1 MSTMLAHYDVAMKA
15 LSTALNSKDV
25 TVVLKGR
32 DDLELMKRRAKQV
45 KDRQLL
51 ADATEFQMRVERWL
65 GVLLIEAKK
74 VGSIA
79 EGRVAKGSKVEP
91 NPDRVTLKEIGID
104 RNLSAAS
111 QRAASMND
119 AAFEDRIR
127 EVRSTV
133 TLGRKTSVSK
143 FRPRASQ
150 PHNDSPFDYLLSDG
164 TPIGRLRIGKLK
176 SRIDQLVTEARILSV
191 IATHAGEAGDQMA
204 TVQDTVS
211 AMALDHM
218 ISSAA
223 GDSDA

>member
-25 TVVLKGR
+25 AVVLKGR
-32 DDLELMKRRAKQV
+32 DDLELMRKRAKQV

-74 VGSIA
+74 AGSIA
-79 EGRVAKGSKVEP
+79 EGRVAKGSTVEA

-104 RNLSAAS
+104 RNLSATS

-119 AAFEDRIR
+119 AAFEDRVR

-133 TLGRKTSVSK
+133 TLGRKIPISRSRQKQAGPTG
-143 FRPRASQ
+143 
-150 PHNDSPFDYLLSDG
+150 NSPFEYMLSDG
-164 TPIGRLRIGKLK
+164 TPIGRLKIGRLNA
-176 SRIDQLVTEARILSV
+176 RIDQLLIELRILRA
-191 IATHAGEAGDQMA
+191 IAVHAGEGGNQMA

-211 AMALDHM
+211 AISLDHM
-218 ISSAA
+218 INSAA
-223 GDSDA
+223 RASDA